1 VRLLLAIVFLFSA
14 ITQGHALDFSASLLY
29 KVTTEAQSTP
39 ADVVIES
46 ADTAVIYDAYAGTV
60 TTYKNGKA
68 ASTIKKE
75 FLKGGNCFVKN
86 SNYYLYCN
94 RENNSLDLVSDKYE
108 VYSSIKVE
116 KLDPT
121 DALVSDG
128 YAFVADNDNHRIV
141 KIDLASGKLADSVG
155 KYGTN
160 RLQFWYPYALA
171 FDEGGRIAVS
181 EVLGTRVQ
189 RITKDFKFYELNGSW
204 GINEGQ
210 FYRPTGIVF
219 HKNGYMLVA
228 DGYTGLIQYF
238 DNTGKFAG
246 VLKDNFGRKLT
257 FGSVTHIRLKGN
269 TLAVLD
275 AFNKTVFIYELKE
288 LN

>member
-1 VRLLLAIVFLFSA
+1 MRLLLAVVIIFSA
-14 ITQGHALDFSASLLY
+14 ITQGHALDFSVSLLY
-29 KVTTEAQSTP
+29 KITTEAQSTP

-46 ADTAVIYDAYAGTV
+46 ADTAAIYDAYAGTV
-60 TTYKNGKA
+60 TTYRNGRA
-68 ASTIKKE
+68 ASTIRRE

-86 SNYYLYCN
+86 GNYYLYCN
-94 RENNSLDLVSDKYE
+94 REGNSLDLVSDKFE
-108 VYSSIKVE
+108 VYSSVKIDKF
-116 KLDPT
+116 DPT
-121 DALVSDG
+121 DAVVEGG

-141 KIDLASGKLADSVG
+141 KIDMASGSLSESIG
-155 KYGTN
+155 RYGTG

-171 FDEGGRIAVS
+171 LDEGGRIAVS
-181 EVLGTRVQ
+181 EVLNTRVQ
-189 RITKDFKFYELNGSW
+189 KITKDFQFYEFIGGW

-210 FYRPTGIVF
+210 FYRPTGIVI
-219 HKNGYMLVA
+219 HPSGSMLVA

-238 DNTGKFAG
+238 NKDGRFAG
-246 VLKDNFGRKLT
+246 VLKDTFGQKLT

-275 AFNKTVFIYELKE
+275 AYEKTVFIYELKE